1 MLDERSKLDANLR
14 LLIKHPQMHSA
25 IRASWNMGLF
35 FGRLKDFLVDGFV
48 RSLTGS
54 RVLLSQQF

>member
-35 FGRLKDFLVDGFV
+35 FGRLETFCGLPLC
-48 RSLTGS
+48 SEQE
-54 RVLLSQQF
+54 LLSQQF

>member
-35 FGRLKDFLVDGFV
+35 FGRLKDFLVDGGLAPTKPDTDTP
-48 RSLTGS
+48 LT
-54 RVLLSQQF
+54 